1 MRRGDIS
8 KCPAKSTGGNYWIRI
23 CYHRAMTYLIKE
35 LLVNDSTSPFGDWF
49 AELDS
54 LAAAKVRVAVARMEQ
69 GNLSNVQW
77 FRGIGEFRIDWGP
90 GFRIYLAKDGLRII
104 LLLGGGTKKSQQKD
118 IEQAVEH
125 WENHKRRKAHQ
136 G

>member
-1 MRRGDIS
+1 
-8 KCPAKSTGGNYWIRI
+8 
-23 CYHRAMTYLIKE
+23 MTYLIKE

-54 LAAAKVRVAVARMEQ
+54 LAAAKVRVVVARMEQ

-90 GFRIYLAKDGLRII
+90 GFRIYLAKDGLLII

>member
-1 MRRGDIS
+1 
-8 KCPAKSTGGNYWIRI
+8 
-23 CYHRAMTYLIKE
+23 MTYLIKE
-35 LLVNDSTSPFGDWF
+35 LLVNDSASPFGDWF
-49 AELDS
+49 AELDGS
-54 LAAAKVRVAVARMEQ
+54 AAAKVRVAVARMEQ

-77 FRGIGEFRIDWGP
+77 FRGIGELRIDWGA
-90 GFRIYLAKDGLRII
+90 GYRIYLAKDGLRII

-125 WENHKRRKAHQ
+125 WENHKRRKAHL

>member
-1 MRRGDIS
+1 
-8 KCPAKSTGGNYWIRI
+8 
-23 CYHRAMTYLIKE
+23 MTYLIKE

-54 LAAAKVRVAVARMEQ
+54 LAAAKVRVVVARMEQ
-69 GNLSNVQW
+69 GNLSNVHW

>member
-1 MRRGDIS
+1 
-8 KCPAKSTGGNYWIRI
+8 
-23 CYHRAMTYLIKE
+23 MTYLIKE

-54 LAAAKVRVAVARMEQ
+54 SAAAKVRVVVARMEQ

-77 FRGIGEFRIDWGP
+77 FRGIGEFRIDWGA

>member
-1 MRRGDIS
+1 
-8 KCPAKSTGGNYWIRI
+8 
-23 CYHRAMTYLIKE
+23 MTYLIKE

-54 LAAAKVRVAVARMEQ
+54 SAAAKVRVAVARMEQ

-77 FRGIGEFRIDWGP
+77 FRGIGEFRIDWGA
-90 GFRIYLAKDGLRII
+90 GYRIYLATDGLRII
-104 LLLGGGTKKSQQKD
+104 LLLGGGTKKRQQKD
-118 IEQAVEH
+118 IDQAVEH

>member
-1 MRRGDIS
+1 MGIS
-8 KCPAKSTGGNYWIRI
+8 ANALPKPQGGYWIRI
-23 CYHRAMTYLIKE
+23 CYHRAVAYLIKE

>member
-1 MRRGDIS
+1 
-8 KCPAKSTGGNYWIRI
+8 
-23 CYHRAMTYLIKE
+23 MTYLIKE

-49 AELDS
+49 AERDS

>member
-1 MRRGDIS
+1 
-8 KCPAKSTGGNYWIRI
+8 
-23 CYHRAMTYLIKE
+23 MTYLIKE

-54 LAAAKVRVAVARMEQ
+54 LAAAKVRVVVARMEQ

-77 FRGIGEFRIDWGP
+77 FRGIGEFRIDWGA
-90 GFRIYLAKDGLRII
+90 GYRIYLAKDGLRII

>member
-1 MRRGDIS
+1 MGIS
-8 KCPAKSTGGNYWIRI
+8 ANALPKPQGGYWIRI
-23 CYHRAMTYLIKE
+23 CYHRAVAYLIKE
-35 LLVNDSTSPFGDWF
+35 LLVNDSMSPFGDWF

>member
-1 MRRGDIS
+1 MGIS
-8 KCPAKSTGGNYWIRI
+8 ANALPKPQGGYWIRI
-23 CYHRAMTYLIKE
+23 CYHRAVAYLIKE
-35 LLVNDSTSPFGDWF
+35 LLVNDSMSPFGDWF

-54 LAAAKVRVAVARMEQ
+54 LAAATVRVAVARMEQ

>member
-1 MRRGDIS
+1 
-8 KCPAKSTGGNYWIRI
+8 
-23 CYHRAMTYLIKE
+23 MTYLIKE

-49 AELDS
+49 VELDS

>member
-1 MRRGDIS
+1 MGIS
-8 KCPAKSTGGNYWIRI
+8 ANALPKPQGGYWIRI
-23 CYHRAMTYLIKE
+23 CYHRAITYLIKE

-54 LAAAKVRVAVARMEQ
+54 SAAAKVRVAVARMEQ

>member
-1 MRRGDIS
+1 
-8 KCPAKSTGGNYWIRI
+8 
-23 CYHRAMTYLIKE
+23 MTYLIKE

-54 LAAAKVRVAVARMEQ
+54 LAAAKVRVVVARMEQ

-77 FRGIGEFRIDWGP
+77 FRGIGEFRIDWGA
-90 GFRIYLAKDGLRII
+90 GYRIYLAKDGLRII
-104 LLLGGGTKKSQQKD
+104 LLLGGGTKKRQQKD
-118 IEQAVEH
+118 VDQAVEH